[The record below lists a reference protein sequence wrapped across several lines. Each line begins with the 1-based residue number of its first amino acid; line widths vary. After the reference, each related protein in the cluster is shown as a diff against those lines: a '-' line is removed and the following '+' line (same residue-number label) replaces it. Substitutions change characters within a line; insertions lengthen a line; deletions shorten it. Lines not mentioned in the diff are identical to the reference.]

1 VKGYERISAVVYN
14 ELVKGIKQ
22 YRTNPHTTKARV
34 EINPNAVWMAL
45 QNDTAVSIV
54 EESNVIQNLKEQ
66 SNITLSGTGGRT
78 SRSLVRRTREFHETD
93 LGIVSEATVDNAEVG
108 VTAFLSPNSRLDDL
122 YGLTKTEFD
131 PENRSSVLSATV
143 LAHAFSD
150 RDKKPSELLENTKKT
165 LNALE

>member
-1 VKGYERISAVVYN
+1 
-14 ELVKGIKQ
+14 
-22 YRTNPHTTKARV
+22 
-34 EINPNAVWMAL
+34 
-45 QNDTAVSIV
+45 
-54 EESNVIQNLKEQ
+54 
-66 SNITLSGTGGRT
+66 
-78 SRSLVRRTREFHETD
+78 
-93 LGIVSEATVDNAEVG
+93 VDNAEVG